1 MKKNLGF
8 CVLIE
13 ALQKFG
19 ALMFKGVY
27 HIYRVVKG
35 VWYDLVINLII
46 SIVNIQIVLPRF
58 AWDDNYLNFF

>member
-35 VWYDLVINLII
+35 V
-46 SIVNIQIVLPRF
+46 
-58 AWDDNYLNFF
+58 